1 MPPDP
6 PCWGQA
12 ISLAGHAQGKGKSS
26 VPFFGFLCFRDRR
39 ARLPGSAHSPVL
51 AFPQLPQPGRS
62 ITGGGQGRRRHD
74 TDVAVFG
81 FFPVLG
87 HTVAWEHPGAAK
99 GALPC
104 PPAQLQPE
112 VMLESFREL
121 GSSLMLKAWEA

>member
-1 MPPDP
+1 MPKGRVNLQSRSLGFFAFETEEPGFP
-6 PCWGQA
+6 ALPTRQCWPFPSCHSQDGP
-12 ISLAGHAQGKGKSS
+12 SL
-26 VPFFGFLCFRDRR
+26 
-39 ARLPGSAHSPVL
+39 
-51 AFPQLPQPGRS
+51 
-62 ITGGGQGRRRHD
+62 GGGQGRRRHD